1 MKKPWTVAMAL
12 GLLAVA
18 APAFAGAGDGNGAA
32 GRGEAPPRAEAAQVT
47 GATAIRL
54 DGDFGEAVWTRAVPI
69 TEFVQ
74 RDPREGAPPSFSS
87 EARVAYDSSYVYV
100 AVRAFDSEPD
110 RIVGIRTRRDSPS
123 PSDWI
128 RVVIDSYHDRRTAYE
143 FAVNPAGVKQD
154 RYWFADGNSDQSW
167 DAVWDVS
174 VSRDAEGWTA
184 EFRIPF
190 SQLRFETGKRDTFGF
205 AVIREIGRLNETS
218 SWPLIAKSRPGF
230 VSQLG
235 DLGGLRLAGGLKRLE
250 VVPYGVAQVATHPT
264 EPGDPFD
271 RSPDPGGSV
280 GADIKYALTP
290 GLTMTATINPD
301 FGQVEADPAVVNLTA
316 FETFYP
322 ERRPFFVESSGNL
335 KFDLDCNDGACTGL
349 FYSRRIGRQP
359 HGSPDVP
366 EGSFASVPQ
375 QTTILGAAKLTG
387 RAGAFSIGALDA
399 VTAEERA
406 SLSFGSRSAAE
417 TVEPLTNYA
426 LLQAKREWSN
436 QSSLGFMLT
445 NTARRITADVS
456 YLPSSATTGGVNWDW
471 RLKDPRYAVTGYW
484 SGSTVQGNTEA
495 IDALQQSPV
504 HYFQRPDA
512 GHLDYDPSAT
522 SMSGHAG
529 MVGFQKVGGQKV
541 RFSFVGTYKTPG
553 FDVNDVGYLRRADAI
568 QQSSWVQFR
577 WDTPTKLYRSFR
589 FNLNQWAG
597 WNFDGDT
604 RFTGTNVNAHLTLLS
619 NWGAGGGFNAE
630 GAGIDDRSTRGGP
643 SMLSKR
649 GANVWYY
656 VESDR
661 RRAVHGGWMG
671 FYFRD
676 ETGSTAWRVDPKV
689 EWRPTSFLALSLGV
703 GFEKMNDD
711 TQWVENVE
719 GASATHYVFG
729 RIRQSTV
736 ALPTRIDY
744 TITPTLSVQ
753 IYAEPF
759 VSAGAYGDF
768 KELARPR
775 ATPFASQFD
784 PLAYAGSPDFNYRS
798 FRSTNV
804 LRWEFKPGSALYV
817 VWQQGREDV
826 SGVGRFRFRQD
837 VGGLF
842 GIPASNVFLV
852 KFSYWL
858 NL

>member
-1 MKKPWTVAMAL
+1 VVKTGWIAAAA
-12 GLLAVA
+12 GLLAA
-18 APAFAGAGDGNGAA
+18 AATAHAA
-32 GRGEAPPRAEAAQVT
+32 TEGRSATGPRAAAPPRAEASEVT

-54 DGDFGEAVWTRAVPI
+54 DGDFGEAVWTRATPI

-74 RDPREGAPPSFSS
+74 RDPTEGAPPSFKT
-87 EARVAYDSSYVYV
+87 EARVAYDRSYLYV
-100 AVRAFDSEPD
+100 AVRALDADPG
-110 RIVGIRTRRDSPS
+110 RIVGIRTRRDSQS

-154 RYWFADGNSDQSW
+154 RYWFADGNNDHSW

-174 VSRDAEGWTA
+174 VSRDAEGWKA

-205 AVIREIGRLNETS
+205 GVIREIGRLNETS
-218 SWPLIAKSRPGF
+218 SWPIIAKSRTGF

-235 DLGGLRLAGGLKRLE
+235 ELGGLQLSGSAKRLE
-250 VVPYGVAQVATHPT
+250 VVPYGVAQVSARPT
-264 EPGDPFD
+264 ESGNPFED
-271 RSPDPGGSV
+271 SPDPGGSV

-335 KFDLDCNDGACTGL
+335 RFDLDCNDGACTGL

-359 HGSPDVP
+359 HGSPDIP
-366 EGSFASVPQ
+366 PGGFLSVPL
-375 QTTILGAAKLTG
+375 QTTIIGAAKLTG

-399 VTAEERA
+399 VTAEEQA
-406 SLSFGSRSAAE
+406 SLSVGSERAAE

-426 LLQAKREWSN
+426 LVQAKREWSN

-445 NTARRITADVS
+445 NTARRIAPGVE
-456 YLPSSATTGGVNWDW
+456 YLPSTATTGGVNWDW
-471 RLKDPRYAVTGYW
+471 RLKDPRYSVTGYW
-484 SGSTVQGNTEA
+484 SGSTVQGGAEA

-504 HYFQRPDA
+504 HYYQRPDA
-512 GHLDYDPSAT
+512 GYLDHDPGAT

-529 MVGFQKVGGQKV
+529 MVGFQKVGGRKI
-541 RFSFVGTYKTPG
+541 RFNVNGSYKTPG

-568 QQSSWVQFR
+568 QQSAWVQFR
-577 WDTPTKLYRSFR
+577 WDTPTKRYRNFR
-589 FNLNQWAG
+589 LNLNQWAG
-597 WNFDGDT
+597 WNFGGDT
-604 RFTGTNVNAHLTLLS
+604 RFTGVNVNAHLTLLS
-619 NWGAGGGFNAE
+619 NWSAGAGFNAE
-630 GAGIDDRSTRGGP
+630 GAGIDDRATRGGP
-643 SMLSKR
+643 ALLSKQ
-649 GANVWYY
+649 GANIWYY
-656 VESDR
+656 VRSDSR
-661 RRAVHGGWMG
+661 KAVNGGWMG
-671 FYFRD
+671 MYFRD
-676 ETGSTAWRVDPKV
+676 ESGSYAWRVDPEV

-703 GFEKMNDD
+703 GFEQMDED
-711 TQWVENVE
+711 TQWVGNVPD
-719 GASATHYVFG
+719 GSSTHYVFG
-729 RIRQSTV
+729 RLEQTTV
-736 ALPTRIDY
+736 SLPTRIDY

-753 IYAEPF
+753 IYAQPF
-759 VSAGAYGDF
+759 VSAGAYSGF

-784 PLAYAGSPDFNYRS
+784 PVAYAGSPDFNYQS
-798 FRSTNV
+798 FRSTSV